1 MNRYTDKEIERLR
14 SNPNVRYIDEKRISL
29 TLEFRLKLFAVWEK
43 EKTAAAIRRILEKE
57 GILTAGNRYTMP
69 KRMKENFEKFG
80 RPKNGDPS
88 KSRVGSSKDKQQR
101 EQEDV
106 LLQTGIFIRR
116 GRGIAFS
123 PEFIEKLRT
132 AYPKKSVEEM
142 LRDEGIDPAM
152 VGHHR
157 VCMLERK
164 LSAASGAKE
173 TRDSHYS
180 HSRNHRC
187 RTRPEIRM
195 LQEHPYVAR
204 VSERRLAFR
213 EDFYQE
219 ASELISHGMRMEE
232 LERIFELPEMSR
244 SWRTAYYYKLKSR
257 AAEKSN
263 RPREKISY
271 ENLSSS
277 GQEQYLRIQRN
288 QVQAWE
294 SRVNRNWET
303 LKTRFP
309 QLNPI
314 QKKKVCEVLRDEF
327 PWESR
332 GENSVSGLLKR
343 IGISK
348 SHYYRILQDDYTEAY
363 EAREVQEQKDMEDV
377 RRVAEYGGYPKG
389 SRQISMQMSILASR
403 VMNRKKVIRLC
414 RKMGLRC
421 DVRKANPG
429 LRAARR
435 RLQNHVKPNLLKR
448 TFKLHRPGEVYL
460 TDVTYLSYYHG
471 RSLAYGSA
479 LIDSVTGR
487 LHEFTLS
494 AFNDLELALT
504 TIRSLPRLEDVR
516 TQLQPMLHSDQGVL
530 YLADEFQ
537 ELLKELGF
545 AQSMSKRGNCW
556 DNAPQESFFGHFK
569 DEVNYAMCTTLEELQ
584 SAIKQYKHYFNEVRG
599 QWNRNRMTPV
609 QYEKYLLGMTDEE
622 FEKWLEKEQARYEAM
637 KQRAREKAIER
648 NKTLGV

>member
-1 MNRYTDKEIERLR
+1 MNRYTEKEIERLR
-14 SNPNVRYIDEKRISL
+14 SNPNVRYIDEKRLSL
-29 TLEFRLKLFAVWEK
+29 TLEFRLKLYDVWEK
-43 EKTAAAIRRILEKE
+43 EKTIAAIRRILDKE
-57 GILTAGNRYTMP
+57 GILTAGNRNTMP
-69 KRMKENFEKFG
+69 KRMKENFEKYG

-88 KSRVGSSKDKQQR
+88 RSRVGSSKDKRQR

-106 LLQTGIFIRR
+106 LLQTGKFIRR

-123 PEFIEKLRT
+123 PEFIEELRT

-142 LRDEGIDPAM
+142 LRDAGIDPAM
-152 VGHHR
+152 VGYYR
-157 VCMLERK
+157 VYMLGRK
-164 LSAASGAKE
+164 LSAASGEKE
-173 TRDSHYS
+173 TRASPS
-180 HSRNHRC
+180 WNHRC
-187 RTRPEIRM
+187 RTSAEIRM

-219 ASELISHGMRMEE
+219 ASEMFFLGMRMEE
-232 LERIFELPEMSR
+232 IERIFELPEMPKA
-244 SWRTAYYYKLKSR
+244 WRTAYYYKLKSR

-263 RPREKISY
+263 CPREKISF
-271 ENLSSS
+271 ETLSSS

-294 SRVNRNWET
+294 GRVNQNWET
-303 LKTRFP
+303 LKTHFP

-327 PWESR
+327 PWENR
-332 GENSVSGLLKR
+332 GDNSVSGLLKR

-363 EAREVQEQKDMEDV
+363 EARKVQEQKDMEDV
-377 RRVAEYGGYPKG
+377 RHVAEYGGYPKG
-389 SRQISMQMSILASR
+389 SRQISMQMPILANR
-403 VMNRKKVIRLC
+403 VMSRKKVIRLC

-421 DVRKANPG
+421 TVRKANPG

-435 RLQNHVKPNLLKR
+435 RLQTHVKPNLLKR

-460 TDVTYLSYYHG
+460 TDVTYLSYNHG

-569 DEVNYAMCTTLEELQ
+569 DEVNYARCTTLEELQ
-584 SAIKQYKHYFNEVRG
+584 TTIKQYKHYFNEVRG